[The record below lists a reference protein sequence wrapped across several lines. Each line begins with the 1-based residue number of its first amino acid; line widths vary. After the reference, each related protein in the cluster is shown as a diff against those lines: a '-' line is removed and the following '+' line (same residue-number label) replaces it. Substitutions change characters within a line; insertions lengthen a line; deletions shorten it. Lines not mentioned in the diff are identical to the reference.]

1 MWQTIGQHKT
11 LKLLEHSIKN
21 NELAHAYLIAG
32 PPHVGKMTLA
42 LELAQAVNC
51 EGDQPPCKECQPCH
65 KIANRKHADVIII
78 NDTESSPSD
87 SKTNL
92 EIGIDEI
99 KALQHSA
106 SLPPYEG
113 KYKVFIINGAENLSH
128 DAANRLLKTL
138 EEPPP
143 HVVIILITSN
153 DLLVLPTITSRC
165 QRLELSP
172 LPRDQIAKLLT
183 SSYMVDDQK
192 ARLLAS
198 LSQGCPGWAINAVL
212 DNVLLTQRVQ
222 FIADMLT
229 LLEATWNERLSYAA
243 KLGDNKRLAEEIL
256 KSWLSCWRDIMLIKY
271 NCKETVT
278 NSDYLG
284 AFDELCQKLT
294 SKEMENFVDSLNRSL
309 GYITTNANPRL
320 VLEVVL
326 LNMPKLRKNSGG

>member
-11 LKLLEHSIKN
+11 LELLERSIKN
-21 NELAHAYLIAG
+21 NELSHAYLITG

-42 LELAQAVNC
+42 LELTQAINC

-65 KIANRKHADVIII
+65 KIANRKHADVMIID
-78 NDTESSPSD
+78 DTESSPSD

-92 EIGIDEI
+92 EIGKDEI

-113 KYKVFIINGAENLSH
+113 KYKVFIINRAENLSH
-128 DAANRLLKTL
+128 EAANRLLKTL

-143 HVVIILITSN
+143 HVIIILVTSN

-165 QRLELSP
+165 QRLELRP
-172 LPRDQIAKLLT
+172 LPLEQITKLLT
-183 SSYMVDDQK
+183 SSYKVDNQK
-192 ARLLAS
+192 ARLVAG

-212 DNVLLTQRVQ
+212 DNALLTQRAQ
-222 FIADMLT
+222 FIEDMLA
-229 LLEATWNERLSYAA
+229 LLETTWNERFAYAA

-271 NCKETVT
+271 NCKEKAV
-278 NSDYLG
+278 NSDYLE
-284 AFDELCQKLT
+284 AFEELCQKLT
-294 SKEMENFVDSLNRSL
+294 SKEVENFIDSLNQSL
-309 GYITTNANPRL
+309 GYITTNANLRL
-320 VLEVVL
+320 VLEVTL
-326 LNMPKLRKNSGG
+326 LNMPKIGKNSGG